1 MTRFAVARP
10 FLTLHSLV
18 AQAPPSPQYC
28 LSTGEI
34 FPPGTEDLQVYIAQ
48 ADMDDHLQ
56 DPAAGS
62 PPHETEEELQER
74 LVAAWKKLREGNKT

>member
-1 MTRFAVARP
+1 
-10 FLTLHSLV
+10 
-18 AQAPPSPQYC
+18 
-28 LSTGEI
+28 
-34 FPPGTEDLQVYIAQ
+34 
-48 ADMDDHLQ
+48 MDDHLQ